1 MFLLALFG
9 CAGDGAPTGQSKPPT
24 RDSATDSGEV
34 DLDGDGFA
42 EGDCDD
48 GDPAVY
54 PGAAEHCD
62 GADEDCDGAVD
73 EDATDAAAWFTDAD
87 GDGFGDPDVST
98 RACDAPSGSVGDA
111 TDCDDGD
118 AAVHPGGVERCD
130 TEADDDCDG
139 AANEADAEDA
149 LDWRPDADGDGFGDA
164 SATPMW
170 SCVQPADLVADPSDC
185 DDADPEIRPTAR
197 DVCNDGMDQDCTGA
211 DKRCA
216 DTGVVDAT
224 DRADMTLLGDGMSP
238 YQYLAAVV
246 AGDVDGDG
254 AADLAISTTADR
266 GDDGVN
272 YAGLVAVVSDF
283 TSLGA
288 EVVTLDH
295 ALRVEAT
302 SGATFFGSTVLLD
315 ADVDADG
322 SADLVVGAAGA
333 DLGLENQGAVY
344 VFRGPIASDLTEA
357 DAFATLTGELEGD
370 MFATEIRP
378 GDFDGDGVTD
388 LAFGTPY
395 QNTNGMWAGAM
406 YVMFGP
412 VAEGPVQSAAG
423 ADRYARGQTDWRF
436 GLPLSAA
443 DLDDDGLDDL
453 VVGAIYEV
461 SGGQYGAV
469 HVYTGATILG
479 AAGDLGEGDLRIQGS
494 GAHFGVG
501 LDAAHDLDGSGKP
514 DIVVSVDSLSSGFSP
529 GQSYLFFDPATSGTL
544 TWTDADVTLDSP
556 CVSCFDGDGGGMGDV
571 NGDGFDDVMFVTPGD
586 EQGGSAWLFYG
597 PISPDL
603 GAHTDADAQ
612 FVGRD
617 GEVEYLGRRAGGN
630 RTFDLGDVNADGFDD
645 FMLPAIYDADDGWP
659 DQIMLFY
666 GAAGP

>member
-1 MFLLALFG
+1 VFFLALLG
-9 CAGDGAPTGQSKPPT
+9 CAGDGAPVGQSKPPT
-24 RDSATDSGEV
+24 RDSATDSGAV

-42 EGDCDD
+42 EDDCDD

-73 EDATDAAAWFTDAD
+73 EDATDATTWYVDAD
-87 GDGFGDPDVST
+87 GDGFGDPDVSA
-98 RACDAPSGSVGDA
+98 RACDAPSGSVAEA

-118 AAVHPGGVERCD
+118 ATVHPGGVERCD

-139 AANEADAEDA
+139 VSNESDAEDV

-164 SATPMW
+164 SATPTW
-170 SCVQPADLVADPSDC
+170 SCVQPDDMVADPLDC

-216 DTGVVDAT
+216 DTGMVDAT
-224 DRADMTLLGDGMSP
+224 DRADITLLGDGMSP

-254 AADLAISTTADR
+254 AADIAISNPSDR
-266 GDDGVN
+266 SDDGVN
-272 YAGLVAVVSDF
+272 DAGLVAIVPDV
-283 TSLGA
+283 TSLGT
-288 EVVTLDH
+288 EIVTLDH
-295 ALRVEAT
+295 ALRVEGTTGST
-302 SGATFFGSTVLLD
+302 SFGSTVLLD
-315 ADVDADG
+315 ADVDGDG
-322 SADLVVGAAGA
+322 SADLVVGAHSA
-333 DLGLENQGAVY
+333 DLGLLNQGAVY
-344 VFRGPIASDLTEA
+344 VFRGPITSDLTEA
-357 DAFATLTGELEGD
+357 DAFASLTGELAGD
-370 MFATEIRP
+370 GFASEIRP

-395 QNTNGMWAGAM
+395 QNTNGTDAGAM

-412 VAEGPVQSAAG
+412 IAEGSQQSAAG
-423 ADRYARGQTDWRF
+423 ADRYARGEADWRF

-443 DLDDDGLDDL
+443 DLDGDGLDDL

-469 HVYTGATILG
+469 HVYTGATIIG
-479 AAGDLGEGDLRIQGS
+479 AAGDLGAGDLRIQGS
-494 GAHFGVG
+494 GPHFGVG

-529 GQSYLFFDPATSGTL
+529 GQSYLFFDPGTSGTL

-556 CVSCFDGDGGGMGDV
+556 CVSCFYGDGGGMGDV
-571 NGDGFDDVMFVTPGD
+571 NGDGFDDLMFVTPGD
-586 EQGGSAWLFYG
+586 DEGGSAWLFYG

-603 GAHTDADAQ
+603 GGHTDADTQ
-612 FVGRD
+612 FVGRQE
-617 GEVEYLGRRAGGN
+617 EVEYLGRRAGGN

-645 FMLPAIYDADDGWP
+645 FVLPAIYAAADGWP
-659 DQIMLFY
+659 DRIMLFY